1 MHSLKMTN
9 MTDKNP
15 YEIFQKE
22 CPELAERFNNLIE
35 VQRSLKGLDQ
45 KTKQLINIA
54 IQTST
59 KNVRGVKFHAVMAHQ
74 AGATKDEIVGA
85 VVMNLH
91 LTGLVNVLECLPAAL
106 ESLEEVQSEPHTQK
120 T

>member
-1 MHSLKMTN
+1 MLHLKLTC
-9 MTDKNP
+9 MTDNP

-22 CPELAERFNNLIE
+22 CPDLAEQFNSLVE
-35 VQRSLKGLDQ
+35 VQRSLKGLDP

-59 KNVRGVKFHAVMAHQ
+59 KNNRGVKFHAMMAYQ

-91 LTGLVNVLECLPAAL
+91 LTGLVTVLECLPAAL
-106 ESLEEVQSEPHTQK
+106 EGFKEATKVKS
-120 T
+120 